1 MHEKLYKQLIKADP
15 QTVAAGAQCQFDA
28 SGNRYKLKFLNTD
41 YIIDA
46 GNQTIIPADQGDKG
60 GKPGFLH
67 QLCILAY
74 LIKAKDI
81 PLSGKLVTADK
92 LDGGQFF
99 FRPPH
104 ELPKKQLQDAFGTCP
119 DLLYTAAGPLNPQK
133 CGFGDAS
140 VCFLAFPNVPV
151 HFIVWAADDQF
162 TARAS
167 ILYDRTADKHLPLD
181 AIWSTTNI
189 AAKLITAHQ

>member
-1 MHEKLYKQLIKADP
+1 MHEKLYKQLIKADS

-28 SGNRYKLKFLNTD
+28 GASRYTLKFLNTD

-46 GNQTIIPADQGDKG
+46 GDQTIIPADQGAQG

-74 LIKAKDI
+74 LINAADI

-104 ELPKKQLQDAFGTCP
+104 ELPKKQLEKAFGTSP
-119 DLLYTAAGPLNPQK
+119 KLLYTAAEPINPQK
-133 CGFGDAS
+133 CEFGDAS
-140 VCFLAFPNVPV
+140 VSFLAFPNVPIY
-151 HFIVWAADDQF
+151 FIVWKGDDQF
-162 TARAS
+162 PARAS
-167 ILYDRTADKHLPLD
+167 ILYDRTADQQLPLD

-189 AAKLITAHQ
+189 AAKIITK

>member
-15 QTVAAGAQCQFDA
+15 QRIAQNAQCQFDA
-28 SGNRYKLKFLNTD
+28 GGSRYKLKFLNTD

-46 GNQTIIPADQGDKG
+46 GMQTIIPAEEGTQGG
-60 GKPGFLH
+60 NTGFLH

-74 LIKAKDI
+74 LIKAGDI

-104 ELPKKQLQDAFGTCP
+104 ELPKKQLEDAFGTCP
-119 DLLYTAAGPLNPQK
+119 DMLYTAARPLNPQK
-133 CGFGDAS
+133 CEFGDAS
-140 VCFLAFPNVPV
+140 IRFLAFPNVPV

-162 TARAS
+162 PARAS
-167 ILYDRTADKHLPLD
+167 ILYDRTADRQLPLD
-181 AIWSTTNI
+181 AIWAATNI
-189 AAKLITAHQ
+189 AAKSITT